1 MHIEKRSAVAIYR
14 LVIVILAVIG
24 LWIELASFQESA
36 WRLFATWTL
45 AILAIYYMVVTI
57 KTAFW
62 KRSAFD
68 VLPCPMLQGMLL
80 VAGVSMLIASVSGLQ
95 LTGLTGFSNV
105 LIAFL
110 IPLLLLGD
118 YFIFSKKGSWR
129 TIEPFYWLAFPV
141 VYVASIIITGDFMYT
156 TDPGLVYPYGFLNF
170 HAIGVDRM
178 LWFFALEIA
187 VVLVVGYILVV
198 IDRLASGKVAQ
209 HIVMPRI
216 KTIVIEEEVSDT
228 VQMPEKS
235 VGKVKQMKSTTQKKP
250 QAMQVTTQTKKSL
263 AKLQDVK
270 PVSNKTGSSKTNAK
284 PASTPKRARNADV
297 KKSPSKPNEV
307 SKPNKSNKPAQ
318 KT

>member
-1 MHIEKRSAVAIYR
+1 MHIEKRSIAAIYR
-14 LVIVILAVIG
+14 LIIVVLAVIG
-24 LWIELASFQESA
+24 LWIELSSFQESA
-36 WRLFATWTL
+36 WRLFATWML
-45 AILAIYYMVVTI
+45 AILAIYYIATTI

-62 KRSAFD
+62 KRSTFD

-80 VAGVSMLIASVSGLQ
+80 VAGLSMLIASVSGLQ

-105 LIAFL
+105 LIVFL

-118 YFIFSKKGSWR
+118 YSLFTKKGSWR

-141 VYVASIIITGDFMYT
+141 IYVSGIIITGDFMYT

-170 HAIGVDRM
+170 HAIGVDQM

-187 VVLVVGYILVV
+187 VVLVIGYALVL
-198 IDRLASGKVAQ
+198 IDYLASGKVAQ

-235 VGKVKQMKSTTQKKP
+235 EKVKKTKSTVQKKP
-250 QAMQVTTQTKKSL
+250 QAMQVTTQTKKSP

-318 KT
+318 KS